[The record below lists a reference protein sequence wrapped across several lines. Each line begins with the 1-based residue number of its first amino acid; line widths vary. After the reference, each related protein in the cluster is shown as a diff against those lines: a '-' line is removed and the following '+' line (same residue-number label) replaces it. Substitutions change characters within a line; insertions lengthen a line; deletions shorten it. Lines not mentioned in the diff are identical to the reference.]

1 MSIRLCAAI
10 AARNLV
16 GAPHQARVCLAGQ
29 DADRDQDGEHCRQNE
44 KCLVDLVH
52 DETPNSN
59 L

>member
-1 MSIRLCAAI
+1 MRGRRRALSR
-10 AARNLV
+10 R
-16 GAPHQARVCLAGQ
+16 GPDRARVYLAGQ

-52 DETPNSN
+52 DETPSSN